1 MNEIQVPTMQTGDS
15 MTMREQIA
23 ILVRLQGI
31 DSDIR
36 ETEKRLGNVD
46 REMAAL
52 DLELKAFEST
62 VKEQTSIREDYQ
74 KRYRSLESD
83 VNMNLPKISKSKEK
97 LASVKTNKEYQALLK
112 EIEDLKKANSGF
124 EDQMLE
130 ILERS
135 DKAETR
141 LSDTHQAFESAKIRV
156 AEKKAGIEMAADK
169 DRERLAGLQAEYQTV
184 LGTANS
190 DILKAYKAVRNR
202 IGNLA
207 IAKVEDAVCAGCHM
221 NVPPQMYNELQRF
234 ESLMYCPQ
242 CQRIIYSDKL

>member
-1 MNEIQVPTMQTGDS
+1 
-15 MTMREQIA
+15 MTIREQIA
-23 ILVRLQGI
+23 ILVRLQAI

-36 ETEKRLGNVD
+36 EIEKRLGNVD
-46 REMAAL
+46 REMTTL
-52 DLELKAFEST
+52 DLELNASESA
-62 VKEQTSIREDYQ
+62 VKEQTSIREEYQ

-83 VNMNLPKISKSKEK
+83 ANMNLPKISKSKEK

-112 EIEDLKKANSGF
+112 EIEDLKNANSRI

-130 ILERS
+130 ILEQN

-141 LSDTHQAFESAKIRV
+141 LSDTHQAFEAAKIRI
-156 AEKKAGIEMAADK
+156 AEEKAGIAMTADK
-169 DRERLAGLQAEYQTV
+169 DRKRLAGLQAEYQTV
-184 LGTANS
+184 LGTVNPET
-190 DILKAYKAVRNR
+190 LKAFNTVRNR

-221 NVPPQMYNELQRF
+221 NIPPQMYNELQRF

-242 CQRIIYSDKL
+242 CQRIIYSSKL